1 MRRRVPLLPLFM
13 LLAACLSLA
22 ACTKAP
28 DGSAGDAAAGR
39 DGARGGQGAGGPG
52 GGGPGG
58 GGPGGGGPGGRGGG
72 GPALVVAVAVEARA
86 LGTDIEAVGTA
97 NANESVD
104 VSAKI
109 ANRVTAIRFSEGQR
123 VRRGD
128 VLAELDDAEVKAE
141 LAEAE
146 AVRFD
151 SERQLRRGRE
161 LAEKKALPVSQL
173 EQLEAKLLGDRAR
186 VAAAQARLAE
196 TVIRASFDGRVGFRR
211 VSVGSLVNAGTVITT
226 LDDTSVIKLDFTVP
240 ETLIYLIEEGQAV
253 RATTAGLPGVVFE
266 GKVVQLDSRVD
277 VSTRSIVVRALLPN
291 ADGRLRPGMYMTVSL
306 RGKVVPTLLLPEG
319 AIVPEQGRMYVFLVR
334 GTGDDAVAER
344 REVRLGRRQPGE
356 VEILAGVRAGDRVV
370 VEGTQNVR
378 DGAKVRI
385 ARGGAG
391 GS

>member
-1 MRRRVPLLPLFM
+1 MRRRVSL
-13 LLAACLSLA
+13 LSLLLLLSSCLWLG
-22 ACTKAP
+22 ACAKAP
-28 DGSAGDAAAGR
+28 DDAPANASGGGGPGGGPAGAAAGR
-39 DGARGGQGAGGPG
+39 DGARGGAGGG
-52 GGGPGG
+52 A
-58 GGPGGGGPGGRGGG
+58 GGRGGG
-72 GPALVVAVAVEARA
+72 GPALVVAVPVEARA

-146 AVRFD
+146 AIRFD

-173 EQLEAKLLGDRAR
+173 EQLEAKLQGDRAR

-240 ETLIYLIEEGQAV
+240 ETLIYLIEEGEVV

-266 GKVVQLDSRVD
+266 GKVAQLDSRVD
-277 VSTRSIVVRALLPN
+277 VSTRSIIVRALLPN

-334 GTGDDAVAER
+334 GTGDAAVAER

-378 DGAKVRI
+378 DGAAVRI